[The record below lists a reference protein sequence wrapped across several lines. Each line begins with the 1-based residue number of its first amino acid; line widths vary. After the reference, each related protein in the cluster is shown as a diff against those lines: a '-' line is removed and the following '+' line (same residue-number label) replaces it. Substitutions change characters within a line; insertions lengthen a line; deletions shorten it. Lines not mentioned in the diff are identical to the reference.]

1 MGNSINELE
10 CIIKWERNVKIICAD
25 LNNFIDLKYALIIF
39 INYIEMLTDC
49 EAVSI
54 RLHDDED
61 YSYYVYS
68 DLPESFIEKIAF
80 VQKNKDWRYLKYNN
94 MDIQRMILMGLI
106 YQMNLKIFRGKH
118 VKYKN

>member
-25 LNNFIDLKYALIIF
+25 LNNFIDLKSALITV
-39 INYIEMLTDC
+39 INYIKMLTDC

-54 RLHDDED
+54 RLHDDGD

-68 DLPESFIEKIAF
+68 DLP
-80 VQKNKDWRYLKYNN
+80 
-94 MDIQRMILMGLI
+94 
-106 YQMNLKIFRGKH
+106 
-118 VKYKN
+118 